1 VVKLNYPGNLRYLS
15 VLILL
20 FLFLGGCDS
29 TPPRLLKGKPVPA
42 IQLER
47 LDGSSVQYP
56 SAAYQGRV
64 VVIDFW
70 ADWCA
75 LCRDELIK
83 HEQLYRQFHMQ
94 GVEVFAINIEQSRET
109 AEAFIADLG
118 LSYEVLLDKQG
129 SVARS
134 FGVMGL
140 PAAYVIDR
148 QGNLFSRVLGGSDSV
163 QFQKLVSQLL

>member
-1 VVKLNYPGNLRYLS
+1 MKLNYPGNLRYLS
-15 VLILL
+15 VLIML
-20 FLFLGGCDS
+20 FLLLGCDS

-56 SAAYQGRV
+56 SATYQGQV

-83 HEQLYRQFHMQ
+83 HEQLYRQFHAQ
-94 GVEVFAINIEQSRET
+94 GLEVFAINIEQSRET

-118 LSYEVLLDKQG
+118 LTYEVLLDKQG

-148 QGNLFSRVLGGSDSV
+148 QGNLFSRVIGGSDV
-163 QFQKLVSQLL
+163 AQMHQLVKELL